1 MKLTPLILGACGIA
15 LTVGGVAGAAIDT
28 SPMQR
33 GNDVIDEIA
42 MAATTHPGDRIA
54 SLERAAAD
62 RYAMET
68 PEGRVEVDEL
78 AWYGRDRDLLGSA
91 KPDFEADDREEA
103 RLRQSGHDTPEYAA
117 FEQAWDEPTAE
128 QIVPM
133 RSPVDPA
140 GFAAYERQ
148 PDAVAPLALSRPAQL
163 AMGNASSAGERVVG
177 SSRMIDVQAEL
188 AAH

>member
-1 MKLTPLILGACGIA
+1 MKLTPFILGACGIA

-42 MAATTHPGDRIA
+42 MAASTHPGDRIA

-78 AWYGRDRDLLGSA
+78 AWYGRDRNLLGSE
-91 KPDFEADDREEA
+91 KPDFEADDREEVL
-103 RLRQSGHDTPEYAA
+103 LRQSGHDTPEYAA
-117 FEQAWDEPTAE
+117 FERAWDEPTAE

-133 RSPVDPA
+133 RSPVDPD
-140 GFAAYERQ
+140 GFAAFERQ

-163 AMGNASSAGERVVG
+163 VMSDASASAERAVG
-177 SSRMIDVQAEL
+177 SSRRIDVQAEL
-188 AAH
+188 AAR